1 MFTTFIYTAFI
12 SYPMIMIETPTI
24 IVNYKTYSQSIGKK
38 GLELTKIIEENGEAN
53 WIVCPQTADLRM
65 ISEKTKVPVLAQHID
80 GISPGSNTG
89 HVLIDTVIEAGAT
102 GTLINHSENRLKMSE
117 IEKIVG
123 ICKKN
128 GLDTIICANNPEVS
142 AAAAAMGP
150 DFVAYEPPELIG
162 GDISV
167 STAKPEVVEEA
178 VRKVKDV
185 DENVGVLCGAGVK
198 DGEDVKKAL
207 ELGTE
212 GVLLASGLVKADD
225 PVAVIKDL
233 ESGVK

>member
-1 MFTTFIYTAFI
+1 
-12 SYPMIMIETPTI
+12 MIMIETPTI
-24 IVNYKTYSQSIGKK
+24 IVNYKTYSQSVGEK
-38 GLELTKIIEENGEAN
+38 GLELTKIIEEHSEAN
-53 WIVCPQTADLRM
+53 WIVCPQTADLRL
-65 ISEKTKVPVLAQHID
+65 ISENSDVPVFAQHID
-80 GISPGSNTG
+80 GIEPGSHTG
-89 HVLIDTVIEAGAT
+89 HALLDTVKEAGAT

-117 IEKIVG
+117 IERIVE

-142 AAAAAMGP
+142 AAAAALGP

-178 VRKVKDV
+178 VRKVKNV

-198 DGEDVKKAL
+198 DGDDVEKAL

-225 PVAVIKDL
+225 PVEVIKDL